1 MKFKGNFG
9 FLGVVTTFS
18 CFFHDSYIFFEL
30 EFKWSFPF
38 ADIFQFAGCILSPPQ
53 LLIVPSFF
61 NIIVSSNFKIWKM
74 SYSFVFVD
82 FIWVSVWDILANV
95 LKGIKRWQIHASL
108 TQRAS
113 FSSPQLG
120 WTSLKEPK
128 ALWPHKPGV
137 CPPSLTLLHPNL
149 LYSSRAQCAFQT
161 KARDLHLDS
170 RSQLTENQSGSSKAN
185 RRNTCWTEEIMTL
198 ITNKTGRG
206 KGRKRKR
213 RREG

>member
-1 MKFKGNFG
+1 M
-9 FLGVVTTFS
+9 
-18 CFFHDSYIFFEL
+18 C
-30 EFKWSFPF
+30 
-38 ADIFQFAGCILSPPQ
+38 
-53 LLIVPSFF
+53 
-61 NIIVSSNFKIWKM
+61 
-74 SYSFVFVD
+74 YSFVFVD

-95 LKGIKRWQIHASL
+95 LKGIKKWQIHASL

-137 CPPSLTLLHPNL
+137 CPPSLTLLHPNP

-198 ITNKTGRG
+198 IANKTGRG

-213 RREG
+213 RREGQRTQKKRRIEEANQGVLRLPTRLRPCDFTSSCSSGESSR